1 MKGRLLCNVVVNCSH
16 LASTKVLSR
25 KLPIQVS
32 ALCLC
37 SVTTISELSVF
48 ASQAT
53 ASNSQSYHQ
62 ISEAKIDISH
72 ANMEHPSRQ
81 TSGYDFPGFENLRN
95 DIYPAIDV
103 SKTDSLQQ
111 PGKVVLITG
120 AGRGIGRSMAV
131 QYARANVATIIICA
145 RTASELDEAEAR
157 IKETNAKVTVKKET
171 LNVTDG
177 TAVKALAQS
186 VEQSFGRLDILIN
199 NAGLSRPWE
208 PVGETDPEDYWQVL
222 EVNLHG
228 PLLLTH
234 AFLPLLVK
242 TADTQKT
249 HVNVMNVTSIGAV
262 MVSPGG
268 SSYGIAKLALQRLSE
283 FIGAEYGDKGV
294 NIVGLHPGGV
304 VTKLANVIKEIKDCE
319 LLNNDDYKSALT
331 LKVLIDT
338 PELCGGFVVW
348 LSSQQKNW
356 LNGRYVKSTEH
367 HCDRN

>member
-1 MKGRLLCNVVVNCSH
+1 MLV
-16 LASTKVLSR
+16 
-25 KLPIQVS
+25 P
-32 ALCLC
+32 
-37 SVTTISELSVF
+37 VTTLQGYHSLLIF

-53 ASNSQSYHQ
+53 ASKSQPYYQ
-62 ISEAKIDISH
+62 ISEAQIDSSH
-72 ANMEHPSRQ
+72 ANMEIIPRNTGVHN
-81 TSGYDFPGFENLRN
+81 FPGTENLRN

-145 RTASELDEAEAR
+145 RTASELDEVEAR
-157 IKETNAKVTVKKET
+157 VKEANANVTVKKET

-177 TAVKALAQS
+177 AAVKALAQS
-186 VEQSFGRLDILIN
+186 IEQSFGRLDILIN
-199 NAGLSRPWE
+199 NAGLSQPWE
-208 PVGETDPEDYWQVL
+208 PVGETDPENYWQVL

-242 TADTQKT
+242 TAETQKT
-249 HVNVMNVTSIGAV
+249 HVNVMNVTSIGAIL
-262 MVSPGG
+262 VSPGS

-283 FIGAEYGDKGV
+283 FIGVEYGNKGV
-294 NIVGLHPGGV
+294 NVVGLHPGGV
-304 VTKLANVIKEIKDCE
+304 VTKLANVIEEIKDCE
-319 LLNNDDYKSALT
+319 LLNDVNDESVLT
-331 LKVLIDT
+331 LEVLIDT

-348 LSSQQKNW
+348 LSNEDRSW
-356 LNGRYVKSTEH
+356 LNGRYVKSAEH
-367 HCDRN
+367 R

>member
-1 MKGRLLCNVVVNCSH
+1 LL
-16 LASTKVLSR
+16 VLR
-25 KLPIQVS
+25 HNYIIVYF
-32 ALCLC
+32 
-37 SVTTISELSVF
+37 F

-53 ASNSQSYHQ
+53 AFKRQSDHGFP
-62 ISEAKIDISH
+62 EAQIDIYH

-81 TSGYDFPGFENLRN
+81 TSGFDFPGTDNLRN

-120 AGRGIGRSMAV
+120 AGRGIGRSMAT
-131 QYARANVATIIICA
+131 QYASANVATIIICA
-145 RTASELDEAEAR
+145 RTASELDEVEAR
-157 IKETNAKVTVKKET
+157 IKETNSKVTVKKET

-177 TAVKALAQS
+177 AAVKALAQS

-208 PVGETDPEDYWQVL
+208 PVGETDPEDYWHVL

-242 TADTQKT
+242 TAEAQKT

-319 LLNNDDYKSALT
+319 LLNDGNDEIALT
-331 LKVLIDT
+331 LEVLIDT

-348 LSSQQKNW
+348 LSSAQRNW
-356 LNGRYVKSTEH
+356 LNGRYVKSAEH
-367 HCDRN
+367 SCNGS

>member
-1 MKGRLLCNVVVNCSH
+1 M
-16 LASTKVLSR
+16 
-25 KLPIQVS
+25 
-32 ALCLC
+32 
-37 SVTTISELSVF
+37 F
-48 ASQAT
+48 
-53 ASNSQSYHQ
+53 
-62 ISEAKIDISH
+62 
-72 ANMEHPSRQ
+72 
-81 TSGYDFPGFENLRN
+81 
-95 DIYPAIDV
+95 
-103 SKTDSLQQ
+103 
-111 PGKVVLITG
+111 
-120 AGRGIGRSMAV
+120 
-131 QYARANVATIIICA
+131 ATIIICA
-145 RTASELDEAEAR
+145 RTASELDEVEAR

-177 TAVKALAQS
+177 AAVKALAQS

-242 TADTQKT
+242 TAETQKT

-304 VTKLANVIKEIKDCE
+304 VTKLANVIEEIKDF
-319 LLNNDDYKSALT
+319 
-331 LKVLIDT
+331 LIDT

-348 LSSQQKNW
+348 LSSQQRDY
-356 LNGRYVKSTEH
+356 LNGRYVSATWDVEKLESMKKEMWTEISS
-367 HCDRN
+367 R